1 VSLPDITG
9 IDARVGALIRAERMR
24 AGLKQEE
31 LATALGIDRTTLS
44 RYEAGSRSIP
54 IGVLIQIAY
63 MLRAPLSELV
73 PGAQPIEQA
82 WGEASAP
89 LPPGVE
95 TIAQTIAQR
104 PHFTPQ
110 VLEFLSLLVERETLA
125 AHKPDTSTGDRP

>member
-1 VSLPDITG
+1 MSLPDISG

-44 RYEAGSRSIP
+44 RYEAGSRSTP

-63 MLRAPLSELV
+63 VLRAPLSELV
-73 PGAQPIEQA
+73 PGARPQEHA

-89 LPPGVE
+89 LPPGVD
-95 TIAQTIAQR
+95 TIVRTIAQR
-104 PHFTPQ
+104 PDLTPQ
-110 VLEFLSLLVERETLA
+110 VLEFLSLLVERETYA
-125 AHKPDTSTGDRP
+125 ADEPDTSVGDRP